1 MLSSFRRRLAQH
13 CKWLCR
19 HVPRYSVLDPL
30 VSDRLRIAD
39 TRFPAMNLPFIGA
52 SIYGAALPSSRQT
65 SAMYPARPGAITLQD
80 LKLQRPLPDALF
92 CPQQAPQ
99 QHIPMGH

>member
-1 MLSSFRRRLAQH
+1 MLSSFRRRLEQH
-13 CKWLCR
+13 CKWLCQ

-65 SAMYPARPGAITLQD
+65 SAMNPARPGAITLRD

-92 CPQQAPQ
+92 CPQ
-99 QHIPMGH
+99 